1 MLSHPAEF
9 SQSVDVYRQD
19 LSCQIQ
25 SAEIHLGLRAGFM
38 PPKIPF
44 GPIHRPFIES
54 IFSRDSELAETRREF
69 ELALGKGAIAEA
81 RKLSKNIGMELASRI
96 AI

>member
-1 MLSHPAEF
+1 MLLSHPAEF

-19 LSCQIQ
+19 LSCQTH
-25 SAEIHLGLRAGFM
+25 SAEIHLGLRARFN
-38 PPKIPF
+38 PY

-81 RKLSKNIGMELASRI
+81 RKLSKKIGMELASRI